1 MVFGPFDPIFAG
13 DLRSKIVFGFGQK
26 SVEIADRLNFMS
38 LGVLGEYSTI
48 LLAFSSY
55 TLKNFLFKHFLR
67 IQNFTP
73 PVLTG
78 QSGILLRSRLKKRN
92 GIKDFF

>member
-48 LLAFSSY
+48 LLAFYLY
-55 TLKNFLFKHFLR
+55 TLKNFLCISLNKFKFFLR
-67 IQNFTP
+67 IQNFP
-73 PVLTG
+73 PP
-78 QSGILLRSRLKKRN
+78 
-92 GIKDFF
+92 F